1 MLATSVLSPGE
12 KTWFKNRTLLNY
24 LPLAIFSHVTQ
35 QNQHIPVG
43 KDLLKSAHSTT
54 TALSVEQGDVGP
66 LTSCGHLFTAHL
78 VSWEEMVSR
87 GPQRDGSPG
96 SHTPPVNVRY

>member
-43 KDLLKSAHSTT
+43 KDVTKKRTFDYDS
-54 TALSVEQGDVGP
+54 
-66 LTSCGHLFTAHL
+66 L
-78 VSWEEMVSR
+78 VR
-87 GPQRDGSPG
+87 GTG
-96 SHTPPVNVRY
+96 